1 MLVSNMSSLQKD
13 TTPEDSNNQSF
24 WMPGNYQRTVR
35 RTEDAFQAC
44 NDIVACFQER
54 ARVERQYAQQLSE
67 WSSKWKPVVDSSP
80 LYGSLLRAWQ
90 CFLTSADRLSVLHAS
105 ICRSL
110 VSEDGDRVRTWQK
123 ETFHK
128 KMFGGFRESHDF
140 ETGFARAQK
149 PWAKRLKKLDK
160 ARIAYHKASRKEHAA
175 QERETHARGNP
186 DIAIE
191 KQKKIQEER
200 EQAREEKE
208 RVRARYEKVLEEV
221 TRYAP
226 RYMEEMES
234 VFDQCQEEERKRIS
248 FLKQAF
254 LSIHRHLDVTNNES
268 VKAVYSELHHT
279 LMSISE
285 QDDLRWW
292 KNNHGPGMPTDW
304 PHFQEWTPPE
314 KKQKKGK
321 KEVVQNSPERN
332 VMIGG
337 IRVRALYDYV
347 GQETDELSFK
357 AVIKK
362 ALSIMGHCVLI
373 SSWTKAQTFLDMH
386 TGHPFSSE
394 EFLKTEEEDDQGWCR
409 GMKDGGREGLYPAN
423 YVEGLVYDLPEPEE
437 DDEANPFEPEYS
449 YSIPEGTGIQLRYPD
464 TVPEI
469 KLQQKS

>member
-1 MLVSNMSSLQKD
+1 MDVIFGPSIFCQQPHDPSGTTGCKAEGGGD
-13 TTPEDSNNQSF
+13 TSRIGCWS
-24 WMPGNYQRTVR
+24 PGNYQRTVR

-357 AVIKK
+357 A
-362 ALSIMGHCVLI
+362 G
-373 SSWTKAQTFLDMH
+373 
-386 TGHPFSSE
+386 E

-423 YVEGLVYDLPEPEE
+423 YVEV
-437 DDEANPFEPEYS
+437 
-449 YSIPEGTGIQLRYPD
+449 IQ
-464 TVPEI
+464 
-469 KLQQKS
+469 